1 MYPMEGVTMVRTCL
15 IVISE
20 GDTPMICEVSTPK
33 ITGFK
38 SLNKNHP
45 GNLKISQVFEIIQKI
60 LNWLIFSLLGP
71 GAYGKSLSGEGGLGG
86 GFVWST
92 RHRLWGLD
100 GKEAPKKQKP
110 HPGGRTVHSYSSST
124 TADTHMREII
134 Y

>member
-60 LNWLIFSLLGP
+60 LNWSIFSLLGP
-71 GAYGKSLSGEGGLGG
+71 GAYGKALSGEGGLGG

-92 RHRLWGLD
+92 GVFVAGIFVPFSHFHFDFEL
-100 GKEAPKKQKP
+100 
-110 HPGGRTVHSYSSST
+110 
-124 TADTHMREII
+124 
-134 Y
+134 

>member
-86 GFVWST
+86 GFVWSRVGRFDMPKRGT
-92 RHRLWGLD
+92 R
-100 GKEAPKKQKP
+100 PF
-110 HPGGRTVHSYSSST
+110 
-124 TADTHMREII
+124 
-134 Y
+134 

>member
-60 LNWLIFSLLGP
+60 LNWSIFSLLGP

-86 GFVWST
+86 GFVWSRVFLVGQLFFDPRSHSLQSIPGT
-92 RHRLWGLD
+92 R
-100 GKEAPKKQKP
+100 
-110 HPGGRTVHSYSSST
+110 
-124 TADTHMREII
+124 
-134 Y
+134 

>member
-20 GDTPMICEVSTPK
+20 GDTPMICEVSTAK

-71 GAYGKSLSGEGGLGG
+71 GAYRNCSTSRFVLPMETANFEIFFQKLAFLGA
-86 GFVWST
+86 
-92 RHRLWGLD
+92 L
-100 GKEAPKKQKP
+100 
-110 HPGGRTVHSYSSST
+110 GRTF
-124 TADTHMREII
+124 
-134 Y
+134 

>member
-71 GAYGKSLSGEGGLGG
+71 GAYGKYISGEGCLVEVRVEYSASGLAEI
-86 GFVWST
+86 FVCCQMPKT
-92 RHRLWGLD
+92 CMID
-100 GKEAPKKQKP
+100 KEP
-110 HPGGRTVHSYSSST
+110 
-124 TADTHMREII
+124 I
-134 Y
+134 

>member
-60 LNWLIFSLLGP
+60 LNWVIFSLRWDQEP
-71 GAYGKSLSGEGGLGG
+71 TVSPFRGKVVLVEGSFGVHVIFLYTQYPRLSK
-86 GFVWST
+86 SNS
-92 RHRLWGLD
+92 
-100 GKEAPKKQKP
+100 K
-110 HPGGRTVHSYSSST
+110 
-124 TADTHMREII
+124 
-134 Y
+134 

>member
-1 MYPMEGVTMVRTCL
+1 MYPMEGVTMVRTWL

-38 SLNKNHP
+38 SVNKNHP

-71 GAYGKSLSGEGGLGG
+71 GAYGKSLSGEGCLVEASCGVYLQGC
-86 GFVWST
+86 VAQ
-92 RHRLWGLD
+92 RHIAICGQGPCQRRR
-100 GKEAPKKQKP
+100 AS
-110 HPGGRTVHSYSSST
+110 HR
-124 TADTHMREII
+124 
-134 Y
+134 

>member
-71 GAYGKSLSGEGGLGG
+71 GAYGKSLSGEGCL
-86 GFVWST
+86 V
-92 RHRLWGLD
+92 
-100 GKEAPKKQKP
+100 EASCGVV
-110 HPGGRTVHSYSSST
+110 HDRGRTFDRHPHNQRPHVVTSKP
-124 TADTHMREII
+124 I
-134 Y
+134 

>member
-60 LNWLIFSLLGP
+60 LNWSIFSLLGP

-86 GFVWST
+86 GFVWSNSDP
-92 RHRLWGLD
+92 LS
-100 GKEAPKKQKP
+100 AV
-110 HPGGRTVHSYSSST
+110 HPTIRTL
-124 TADTHMREII
+124 MG
-134 Y
+134 

>member
-60 LNWLIFSLLGP
+60 LNWLIFSLRDQEPTVSPFRGKVVLVEASFGVRLLDLLVLIPPPQQQILG
-71 GAYGKSLSGEGGLGG
+71 
-86 GFVWST
+86 
-92 RHRLWGLD
+92 
-100 GKEAPKKQKP
+100 
-110 HPGGRTVHSYSSST
+110 
-124 TADTHMREII
+124 
-134 Y
+134 

>member
-1 MYPMEGVTMVRTCL
+1 MVRTCL

-71 GAYGKSLSGEGGLGG
+71 GAYGKSLSGEGGQ
-86 GFVWST
+86 WW
-92 RHRLWGLD
+92 RLRLEYKFAHLNFSG
-100 GKEAPKKQKP
+100 PF
-110 HPGGRTVHSYSSST
+110 SCIYS
-124 TADTHMREII
+124 ALCFKI
-134 Y
+134 

>member
-92 RHRLWGLD
+92 GDDYFTPAKLMTTEPTLLSSFGS
-100 GKEAPKKQKP
+100 APLQ
-110 HPGGRTVHSYSSST
+110 
-124 TADTHMREII
+124 
-134 Y
+134 